1 MERYVYPQGRAQEAA
16 GFVSSLGDL
25 TSLGRKVTELM
36 KSPVVAK
43 MSATVSR
50 LEARPRLYQQNVEMS
65 HEGLPKAVAKR
76 ELMELQQGLR
86 VLRASRGHGLGL
98 HRMGSIHRGK
108 WNSPVSLPR

>member
-25 TSLGRKVTELM
+25 TSLGRKVMELM

-65 HEGLPKAVAKR
+65 HESLPKAV